1 METDGDFSG
10 RQQPPYLLKTCES
23 CVKYPHSSHNMPW
36 MLAALPTIS
45 AQLVGGQGQLHAL
58 VRVVLAG
65 DVNVVTSQVLI
76 QARTYN
82 AAINIA

>member
-1 METDGDFSG
+1 
-10 RQQPPYLLKTCES
+10 
-23 CVKYPHSSHNMPW
+23 MPW

-82 AAINIA
+82 AAIDIA